1 MNFNLQKI
9 YFIRAEWDNEAAV
22 WVATSDD
29 VPGLVTEAETMELL
43 SAKLESLVPELL
55 AENGY
60 PVTGVISY
68 EVLARKFSITHA
80 APAV

>member
-1 MNFNLQKI
+1 MQKI
-9 YFIRAEWDNEAAV
+9 YFIRAEWDDEAAV

-43 SAKLESLVPELL
+43 STKLKSLVPEPLF
-55 AENGY
+55 ENGY
-60 PVTGVISY
+60 AVTGDISY
-68 EVLARKFSITHA
+68 EVLARKFSVTHA